1 MNQVDLGPDALW
13 TLIPI
18 SVLAGLAAVVVFRY
32 FSNQNLLRRTSN
44 RLLAHLMEFRLFID
58 EPALVIR
65 AQRDLLIDN
74 WHLLRLI
81 FLPSLIL
88 AIPFFVLIPQ
98 LESLYGRAPIRMG
111 EPAVVTVE
119 IKNGGFD
126 RASTFSLKAPPA
138 ISVETPGV
146 RITRLNQI
154 SWRIRAHADYVGYLQ
169 VLGPGEVVTKTI
181 ASGPGLHRLSE
192 QRTASIGSFLLHP
205 IETPFSDPLIRS
217 VEIRYPSATIVHVH
231 WLVWFSVVSMLAAV
245 LLLALPGVRLPAR
258 RGQTPV

>member
-1 MNQVDLGPDALW
+1 
-13 TLIPI
+13 
-18 SVLAGLAAVVVFRY
+18 
-32 FSNQNLLRRTSN
+32 
-44 RLLAHLMEFRLFID
+44 MEFRLFID

-111 EPAVVTVE
+111 EPAIVTVE
-119 IKNGGFD
+119 IKNGAFD
-126 RASTFSLKAPPA
+126 RASSLSLKAPPA

-154 SWRIRAHADYVGYLQ
+154 SWRIKPHARYVGCLQ
-169 VLGPGEVVTKTI
+169 VVGPDDIVSKTI
-181 ASGPGLHRLSE
+181 ASGPGLRRLSE
-192 QRTASIGSFLLHP
+192 QRTSSIGSFLLHP
-205 IETPFSDPLIRS
+205 IESPLSDPFIRS
-217 VEIRYPSATIVHVH
+217 VEIRYPSATILHLH
-231 WLVWFSVVSMLAAV
+231 WLVWFSVVSTLAAL
-245 LLLALPGVRLPAR
+245 LLLALPGVTLPTR
-258 RGQTPV
+258 RSQPPV